1 MKEKKRK
8 KAQQLLDQKRNESNT
23 KQRRLSDS
31 VKKSNP
37 IEDAQ
42 QSASNFF
49 PADSVREE
57 KNNFVLFF
65 CSFCFVL
72 GDSLGDSSRSA
83 D

>member
-57 KNNFVLFF
+57 
-65 CSFCFVL
+65 
-72 GDSLGDSSRSA
+72 
-83 D
+83 